1 MDRRVRRSASEALSA
16 YRELDS
22 GKSRSR
28 GTELGLE
35 IVMQTKHTDPYREAA
50 AKMFQVPYAQVTDE
64 QRRKA
69 KNVLYQ
75 NFYTPGKP
83 LLSLRARG
91 K

>member
-1 MDRRVRRSASEALSA
+1 
-16 YRELDS
+16 
-22 GKSRSR
+22 
-28 GTELGLE
+28 
-35 IVMQTKHTDPYREAA
+35 MQTKHTDPYREAA

-69 KNVLYQ
+69 KEVLYH

-83 LLSLRARG
+83 LLPLRARG